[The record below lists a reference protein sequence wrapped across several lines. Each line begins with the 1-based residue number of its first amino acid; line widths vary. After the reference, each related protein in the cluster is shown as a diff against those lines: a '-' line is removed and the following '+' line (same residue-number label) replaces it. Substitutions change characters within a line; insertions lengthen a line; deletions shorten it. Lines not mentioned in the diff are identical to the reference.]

1 MSPEQPPQD
10 SSLDEGIN
18 EVFFDTTDGR
28 YKRVGQTETK
38 CDIYVDVPV
47 LFDLDEKEK
56 YDL

>member
-10 SSLDEGIN
+10 SNVDEGIN
-18 EVFFDTTDGR
+18 EVYFDTTDGR
-28 YKRVGQTETK
+28 YKRVGQAETT

-47 LFDLDEKEK
+47 LFDVDEKEK